1 MYHYVEADD
10 LKVKYAGRLAFLFYS
25 GCNLTDDTANVT
37 FILTVLRVDIDR
49 IQSTLNITSVSSV
62 III

>member
-49 IQSTLNITSVSSV
+49 
-62 III
+62 